1 MDSKLTKYLNE
12 APGDRLQAIEK
23 AIIEEIDTLA
33 IDIEDAMQRFEKVVN
48 NRLLSDLTTSNKEAL
63 RDYIDDLIP
72 FDLQRFIKETI
83 W

>member
-1 MDSKLTKYLNE
+1 METKLKKYLNE
-12 APGDRLQAIEK
+12 APGDRLQAIES
-23 AIIEEIDTLA
+23 AIIDEIDTLA
-33 IDIEDAMQRFEKVVN
+33 VAIEDAMQVFEKKVN
-48 NRLLSDLTTSNKEAL
+48 NRLLSDLGNSNKDVI

>member
-1 MDSKLTKYLNE
+1 METKLKKYLNE
-12 APGDRLQAIEK
+12 SPGDRLQTIES
-23 AIIEEIDTLA
+23 AIIDEIDTLA
-33 IDIEDAMQRFEKVVN
+33 VAIEDAMQVFEKKVN
-48 NRLLSDLTTSNKEAL
+48 NRLLSDLGNSNKDVI